1 MGISLKSQH
10 FSFQGGMKAVIW
22 TDSLQ
27 VMIMFAGILTI
38 LITGSI
44 KLGGLDVAWR
54 VANEND
60 RIKFFM

>member
-1 MGISLKSQH
+1 
-10 FSFQGGMKAVIW
+10 MKAVIW

-27 VMIMFAGILTI
+27 VIIMFAGMLTI

-54 VANEND
+54 VADENN
-60 RIKFFM
+60 RIKFLMK